1 MDDSTLKPQ
10 AYASKDKATYDDN
23 VADLASII
31 LFYLRD
37 SSEATDTDPFGESSN
52 TTSIDLANFDS
63 SEVSNADSI
72 FSDSSDITSID
83 TSFYIDSSDASS
95 IIDSSVFIDCSI

>member
-10 AYASKDKATYDDN
+10 AYASKDKAIYDDN

-37 SSEATDTDPFGESSN
+37 SSEATDTDPFGDSSDI
-52 TTSIDLANFDS
+52 TSIDLANFDS
-63 SEVSNADSI
+63 SEVSNTDSI
-72 FSDSSDITSID
+72 FSDSSDVTSID
-83 TSFYIDSSDASS
+83 LATFDSSDASS

>member
-1 MDDSTLKPQ
+1 MNDSTSKLQ

-37 SSEATDTDPFGESSN
+37 SSEATDTDPFNNNSN
-52 TTSIDLANFDS
+52 ATSTDLSIFDS
-63 SEVSNADSI
+63 SEVSNTDSI
-72 FSDSSDITSID
+72 FSDSSNISSTDLSI
-83 TSFYIDSSDASS
+83 FDSSDVSS
-95 IIDSSVFIDCSI
+95 MDSSVFIDCSTM